1 VNKAPIIILMIFLA
15 GAAFASISSPEGLV
29 AASGLSESSGFDNFA
44 VVGDNVAGLISD
56 ALYTSGV
63 GLAAAIFTPLLPQAG
78 QPVPT
83 IPTSEGE
90 VVSYP
95 SPFNPDLNQS
105 TTVSYKLS
113 QDVEVKVLIYDIT
126 GQLIKTII
134 TNSANRWSDGYSRIS
149 WDGKSGFGEA
159 VDNGVYLVRIVS
171 EGKII
176 GKTKVLVIR

>member
-1 VNKAPIIILMIFLA
+1 MNKALIIIIIIFLA
-15 GAAFASISSPEGLV
+15 GAAFATMSSPEGLV

-56 ALYTSGV
+56 ALYVSGV
-63 GLAAAIFTPLLPQAG
+63 GLAAAIFTPLLPQTG

-90 VVSYP
+90 VMSYP

-105 TTVSYKLS
+105 ITVSYKLS
-113 QDVEVKVLIYDIT
+113 QDVGVKILIYDIT

-134 TNSANRWSDGYSRIS
+134 TSSSNRGADGYSRVS
-149 WDGKSGFGEA
+149 WDGRSGFGEVA
-159 VDNGVYLVRIVS
+159 DNGVYLVQIVS
-171 EGKII
+171 EGRTIA
-176 GKTKVLVIR
+176 KTKVIVIK